1 MVPEP
6 LVYCVPLQTLQAR
19 SKIMT
24 PDARDFWF
32 LPLGGCGEIGMNMN
46 LYGHNEQWLMV
57 DCGVTFRDA
66 DGGNR
71 SGYDIQMPDPAFIAE
86 QHEKLQGLLLT
97 HAHEDHIGAV
107 AHLWRRLRCPVY
119 ATPFTAEMLR
129 RKLAEHG
136 LDAKVPIHLV
146 EALDRFHIGA
156 FDVEW
161 VPNTHSIPSPCGLV
175 IRTPAGS
182 VFHTA
187 DWKLDPDPVVG
198 HGFIESE
205 YRKLGKEGVQAMVCD
220 STCANQPGHSLSEGA
235 LYEGLHHHINAASG
249 RVVVACFGSN
259 IARLHTLTN
268 VAAATGRHLGLLGR
282 SLINTASAARAT
294 GLWPDVTT
302 LVQSDHLGY
311 LPRETL
317 LLVATGSQGEPRT
330 ALNRLSHDSFRDLTL
345 DAGDTVIFSARAIP
359 GNEDQINSLM
369 ARLEAKGIYVIT
381 PEMSSLPIHAS
392 GHPGAEELRKLYDWV
407 NPQLLI
413 PVHGE
418 TEHLDAQVELAKACG
433 IKRQL
438 NGRNGDLFTIA
449 PTTSIR
455 REAVPV
461 GRLGIG
467 RKSLEKIV

>member
-1 MVPEP
+1 
-6 LVYCVPLQTLQAR
+6 
-19 SKIMT
+19 MT
-24 PDARDFWF
+24 PDASDFWF

-46 LYGHNEQWLMV
+46 LYGHDDQWLMV
-57 DCGVTFRDA
+57 DCGVTFRDV
-66 DGGNR
+66 DGTNR
-71 SGYDIQMPDPAFIAE
+71 SGYDVQMPDPEFITERRE
-86 QHEKLQGLLLT
+86 QLQGLLLT

-107 AHLWRRLRCPVY
+107 ALLWRRLRCPVY

-129 RKLAEHG
+129 RKLSEHG
-136 LDAKVPIHLV
+136 LDGKVPVHLV
-146 EALDRFHIGA
+146 EPLDRFNIGV

-161 VPNTHSIPSPCGLV
+161 IPNTHSIPSPCGLA

-198 HGFIESE
+198 HGYDESV
-205 YRKLGKEGVQAMVCD
+205 YRNLGEEGMNAMVCD

-235 LYEGLHHHINAASG
+235 LYDGLYQHISAASG
-249 RVVVACFGSN
+249 RVIVACFGSN
-259 IARLHTLTN
+259 IARLHTLSKIAHATN
-268 VAAATGRHLGLLGR
+268 RHLGLLGR
-282 SLINTASAARAT
+282 SLINTASAARASN
-294 GLWPDVTT
+294 LWPDVTT

-330 ALNRLSHDSFRDLTL
+330 ALNRLSHDSFYDLSL
-345 DAGDTVIFSARAIP
+345 EAGDTVIFSARAIP
-359 GNEDQINSLM
+359 GNEDQISSLM
-369 ARLEAKGIYVIT
+369 ARLTARGINIIT
-381 PEMSSLPIHAS
+381 PESSELPIHAS

-433 IKRQL
+433 ISRQL

-455 REAVPV
+455 REVVPT
-461 GRLGIG
+461 GRLGVG
-467 RKSLEKIV
+467 RRSLEKIG